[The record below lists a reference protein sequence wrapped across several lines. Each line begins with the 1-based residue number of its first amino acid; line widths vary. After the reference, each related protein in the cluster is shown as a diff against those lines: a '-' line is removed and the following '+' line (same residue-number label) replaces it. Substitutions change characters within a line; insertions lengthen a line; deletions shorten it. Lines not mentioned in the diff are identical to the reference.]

1 MPSLWAWGTGQ
12 AGQLGDGEGKAS
24 LLPTGVS
31 DATFSANIRQIA
43 AGESHCVALD
53 DAGAVY
59 AWGRTRE
66 GQAGR
71 VDPTPQKEPV
81 VISSLLEHT
90 VNKIACG
97 ALTCYALTADGV
109 VHAWGCLHESAADA
123 EIHDDAA
130 GYGRAMHELPER
142 MQRMLRS
149 SVSQFL
155 AGDDDGS
162 LADGGGADGGA
173 PGAAAA
179 DVAQGFRRVA
189 RPQPVP
195 LPGLEAVAAGRRAV
209 DVAGGFSFGL
219 VLLEDGTVIGHGF
232 NDRFQLGLGDRSLRP
247 TPTPIPMFD
256 VFAVPITQ
264 IACGQQHSAA
274 LDRDGDLYTW
284 GFGAFGA
291 TWATVATATSGA
303 LGASKRSRR
312 CRRVP
317 QPAATTTPSC
327 CCVTRRS
334 PPTTG
339 PPRGRRR
346 SGASGTQNGVSWAP
360 ATTAAPARRRATLR
374 RRGR

>member
-59 AWGRTRE
+59 AWGRRARVRRVASTRRRKRSRWDKFAARAHR
-66 GQAGR
+66 QQNR
-71 VDPTPQKEPV
+71 VRRAD
-81 VISSLLEHT
+81 LL
-90 VNKIACG
+90 
-97 ALTCYALTADGV
+97 ALNADGV
-109 VHAWGCLHESAADA
+109 VHAWGCLHESAADP

-162 LADGGGADGGA
+162 LADGGGADGDA

-209 DVAGGFSFGL
+209 DVAGGFSFGP
-219 VLLEDGTVIGHGF
+219 F
-232 NDRFQLGLGDRSLRP
+232 S
-247 TPTPIPMFD
+247 
-256 VFAVPITQ
+256 
-264 IACGQQHSAA
+264 
-274 LDRDGDLYTW
+274 
-284 GFGAFGA
+284 
-291 TWATVATATSGA
+291 
-303 LGASKRSRR
+303 
-312 CRRVP
+312 
-317 QPAATTTPSC
+317 
-327 CCVTRRS
+327 
-334 PPTTG
+334 
-339 PPRGRRR
+339 
-346 SGASGTQNGVSWAP
+346 
-360 ATTAAPARRRATLR
+360 
-374 RRGR
+374 